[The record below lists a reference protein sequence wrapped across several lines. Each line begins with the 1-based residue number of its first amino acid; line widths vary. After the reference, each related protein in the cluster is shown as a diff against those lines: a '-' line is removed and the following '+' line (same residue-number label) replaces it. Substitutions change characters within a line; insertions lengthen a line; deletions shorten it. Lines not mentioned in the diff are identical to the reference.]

1 MPMRRNTIFS
11 QLMQLICQYRFK
23 KSVDRHEGDRYTKR
37 FSCWQQLLVLLFAQA
52 KGHTSLRDIEV
63 SLRSHH
69 RKWYHLGL
77 TSVARS
83 TLADANTNRDADIL
97 KEVFYSLLEKCRD
110 LAPRH
115 RFRFKN
121 PLYTFDSTLINV
133 CLSLYPWATYRK
145 KKGAF
150 KLHTLLDHDGYLP
163 SFVVLTD
170 GRTHDI
176 NIMKDSSYCV
186 PELSPDSILLID
198 RAYIDYK
205 LLYSLTKRKLYFVT
219 RMKKNMKYTVL
230 GQQELSEKNG
240 VVTDCRVRLANYYQS
255 RYYPA
260 PLRLVTVVDHET
272 RVPIT
277 FMTNN
282 LTLDATTIAEL
293 YKSRWQIETFFKWIK
308 QNLKIKSFL
317 CTSKN
322 AVMTQIWAAMIYYLL
337 LSFIKFQ
344 TKCRHSLHE
353 LTRIIGELL
362 LDNMHL
368 IEIIGVSLNSY
379 AKVKRKQMQLSLFSK
394 F

>member
-1 MPMRRNTIFS
+1 MSRNTVFS
-11 QLMQLICQYRFK
+11 QLLQLICQYRFK
-23 KSVDRHEGDRYTKR
+23 KCVDRYEGDRYTKR
-37 FSCWQQLLVLLFAQA
+37 FSCWQQMLVLLFAQA
-52 KGHTSLRDIEV
+52 KGLTSLRDIEI
-63 SLRSHH
+63 SLRSHY

-83 TLADANTNRDADIL
+83 TLADADTNRDADIL

-150 KLHTLLDHDGYLP
+150 KLHTLLDHNGYLP
-163 SFVVLTD
+163 SFMVLTD
-170 GRTHDI
+170 GRTHDV
-176 NIMKDSSYCV
+176 NVVKDASYGV
-186 PELSPDSILLID
+186 PALSPDSILLID
-198 RAYIDYK
+198 RAYIDYTW
-205 LLYSLTKRKLYFVT
+205 LYSLTKQRLYFVT
-219 RMKKNMKYTVL
+219 RMKKNMKHTVL
-230 GQQELSEKNG
+230 GQQKLSENNG
-240 VVTDCRVRLANYYQS
+240 VMADRRVRLTNYYQG
-255 RYYPA
+255 RYYPE
-260 PLRLVTVVDHET
+260 PLRLVTVAAPET
-272 RVPIT
+272 GEHIT

-282 LTLDATTIAEL
+282 FTLDALTIAEL
-293 YKSRWQIETFFKWIK
+293 YKSRWQIETFFKWVK

-317 CTSKN
+317 GTSKN

-337 LSFIKFQ
+337 VSFIKFQ

-353 LTRIIGELL
+353 LTRIIGEIF
-362 LDNMHL
+362 LDTVYL
-368 IEIIGVSLNSY
+368 IEILTIPFNRFKLVTQRGV
-379 AKVKRKQMQLSLFSK
+379 QLSF

>member
-1 MPMRRNTIFS
+1 M
-11 QLMQLICQYRFK
+11 
-23 KSVDRHEGDRYTKR
+23 
-37 FSCWQQLLVLLFAQA
+37 
-52 KGHTSLRDIEV
+52 
-63 SLRSHH
+63 
-69 RKWYHLGL
+69 
-77 TSVARS
+77 
-83 TLADANTNRDADIL
+83 
-97 KEVFYSLLEKCRD
+97 FYSLLEKCRD

-133 CLSLYPWATYRK
+133 CLSLYPWAKYRK

-150 KLHTLLDHDGYLP
+150 KLHTLFDHSGYLP

-176 NIMKDSSYCV
+176 NVVKDASYGV
-186 PELSPDSILLID
+186 PALSPDSILLVD

-205 LLYSLTKRKLYFVT
+205 WLYSLTKQRLYFVT
-219 RMKKNMKYTVL
+219 RTKKNMNYTVL
-230 GQQELSEKNG
+230 GQQASSENNG
-240 VVTDCRVRLANYYQS
+240 VLADRRVRLTNYYQG
-255 RYYPA
+255 RYYPES
-260 PLRLVTVVDHET
+260 LRLVTVADTET
-272 RVPIT
+272 GEAIT

-282 LTLDATTIAEL
+282 FYLDAATIAEL

-317 CTSKN
+317 GTSKN
-322 AVMTQIWAAMIYYLL
+322 AVMTQVWAAMIYYLL

-353 LTRIIGELL
+353 LTRIISELL
-362 LDNMHL
+362 LENTHL

-379 AKVKRKQMQLSLFSK
+379 TKLKRKQLQLSLF
-394 F
+394 

>member
-1 MPMRRNTIFS
+1 MRRNTIFL

-23 KSVDRHEGDRYTKR
+23 KSVDRYAGDRYTKR

-52 KGHTSLRDIEV
+52 KGLTSLRDIEV
-63 SLRSHH
+63 SLRSQH

-97 KEVFYSLLEKCRD
+97 KDVFYSLLDKCRE

-115 RFRFKN
+115 RFRFNKE
-121 PLYTFDSTLINV
+121 LYTFDSTLINV

-150 KLHTLLDHDGYLP
+150 KLHTLYDHSGYLP
-163 SFVVLTD
+163 SFIVLTD

-176 NIMKDSSYCV
+176 NVMKDSSYGV
-186 PELSPDSILLID
+186 PALSPDSILLVD

-205 LLYSLTKRKLYFVT
+205 WLYSLTQQGLYFIT
-219 RMKKNMKYTVL
+219 RMKKNMKHTVL
-230 GQQELSEKNG
+230 GQQKLPKKNSVAADRRVHLS
-240 VVTDCRVRLANYYQS
+240 NYYQS
-255 RYYPA
+255 RYYPE
-260 PLRLVTVVDHET
+260 PLRLVTVINPET
-272 RVPIT
+272 GEPVT

-282 LTLDATTIAEL
+282 FSLDAATIAEL

-317 CTSKN
+317 GTTKN
-322 AVMTQIWAAMIYYLL
+322 AVLTQIWAAMIYYLL

-362 LDNMHL
+362 LDNTHL

-379 AKVKRKQMQLSLFSK
+379 AKVKRKQIQLSLF
-394 F
+394 

>member
-1 MPMRRNTIFS
+1 MKRNTVFS

-23 KSVDRHEGDRYTKR
+23 KCVDRYDGDRYAKR

-52 KGHTSLRDIEV
+52 KGLTSLRDIEV

-115 RFRFKN
+115 RFRFKKE
-121 PLYTFDSTLINV
+121 LYTFDSTLVNV

-150 KLHTLLDHDGYLP
+150 KLHTLFDHSGYLP

-176 NIMKDSSYCV
+176 NVMKDSPYGV
-186 PELSPDSILLID
+186 PALSPDSILLVD
-198 RAYIDYK
+198 RAYIDYNW
-205 LLYSLTKRKLYFVT
+205 LYSLTNSKLYFVT

-230 GQQELSEKNG
+230 GQQKLSKKNG
-240 VVTDCRVRLANYYQS
+240 VVSDYQVRLANYYQS
-255 RYYPA
+255 RYYPL
-260 PLRLVTVVDHET
+260 PLRLVTVVDPET
-272 RVPIT
+272 GEHIT

-282 LTLDATTIAEL
+282 FALNATTIAEL

-317 CTSKN
+317 GTSKN
-322 AVMTQIWAAMIYYLL
+322 AVMTQIWAAMIYYLM

-353 LTRIIGELL
+353 LTRIISELL
-362 LDNMHL
+362 LDNTHL
-368 IEIIGVSLNSY
+368 IEFIGVTLNAY
-379 AKVKRKQMQLSLFSK
+379 AKVKRKQVQLSLF
-394 F
+394 

>member
-1 MPMRRNTIFS
+1 MNRNTVFS
-11 QLMQLICQYRFK
+11 QLLQIICQYRFK
-23 KSVDRHEGDRYTKR
+23 KCVDRYDGDRYTKR

-52 KGHTSLRDIEV
+52 KGLTSLRDIEI

-83 TLADANTNRDADIL
+83 TLADANSTRNADIL

-115 RFRFKN
+115 RFRFNKE
-121 PLYTFDSTLINV
+121 LYTFDSTLINV

-150 KLHTLLDHDGYLP
+150 KLHTLFDHSGYLP
-163 SFVVLTD
+163 TFMVITD

-176 NIMKDSSYCV
+176 NIMKDSSYGV
-186 PELSPDSILLID
+186 TALSPDSILLVD
-198 RAYIDYK
+198 RAYIDYNW
-205 LLYSLTKRKLYFVT
+205 LYSLTKRGIYFVT
-219 RMKKNMKYTVL
+219 RMKSNMKYTVL
-230 GQQELSEKNG
+230 GQQKLPEKNG

-255 RYYPA
+255 RYYPE
-260 PLRLVTVVDHET
+260 PLRLVTVVDPESGKL
-272 RVPIT
+272 VT

-282 LTLDATTIAEL
+282 FVLDASTIAEL

-317 CTSKN
+317 GTSKN

-344 TKCRHSLHE
+344 TKCRHSLHVM
-353 LTRIIGELL
+353 TRIIGELL
-362 LDNMHL
+362 LDNTHL
-368 IEIIGVSLNSY
+368 IEIIGVSLKSY
-379 AKVKRKQMQLSLFSK
+379 AKVKRKQLQLSLF
-394 F
+394 

>member
-1 MPMRRNTIFS
+1 MKRNTIFS
-11 QLMQLICQYRFK
+11 QIMQLICHYRFK
-23 KSVDRHEGDRYTKR
+23 KCVNRYNGDRYTKQ
-37 FSCWQQLLVLLFAQA
+37 FTCWQQLLVLLFAQA
-52 KGHTSLRDIEV
+52 KGLTSLRDIEI

-77 TSVARS
+77 TGIARS
-83 TLADANTNRDADIL
+83 TLADANTNRDAHIL

-150 KLHTLLDHDGYLP
+150 KLHTLLDHNGYLP
-163 SFVVLTD
+163 SFKVLTD

-176 NIMKDSSYCV
+176 NVMKDSSFDV
-186 PELSPDSILLID
+186 PALSPDSILLVD

-205 LLYSLTKRKLYFVT
+205 WLYSLTKRKLYFVT

-230 GQQELSEKNG
+230 GQQKFLKNNG
-240 VVTDCRVRLANYYQS
+240 VVADCRVRLENYYQS

-260 PLRLVTVVDHET
+260 PIRHVTFVDPETGKLVTF
-272 RVPIT
+272 I
-277 FMTNN
+277 TNN
-282 LTLDATTIAEL
+282 FTLDATTIAEL
-293 YKSRWQIETFFKWIK
+293 YKSRWQIEIFFKWIK
-308 QNLKIKSFL
+308 QNLKKKSFL
-317 CTSKN
+317 GTSKN

-362 LDNMHL
+362 LDNAHL
-368 IEIIGVSLNSY
+368 IEFIGVILNSY
-379 AKVKRKQMQLSLFSK
+379 VKVKQKQIQLSLF
-394 F
+394 